1 MKCQITNK
9 TKNTKSTND
18 RSQPNPPTQLP
29 ITNTMNINFSRFD
42 TLTTLLAGTT
52 AALTIVI
59 SQPAHA
65 KTPQE
70 VASIAGPLTVQI
82 NSSLGDGS
90 GVIIAKNGKTYTV
103 LTVNHVVEKPDVKYT
118 VRTSKG
124 KNYQATSV
132 TRLQTAATDPD
143 LAVVKFESPE
153 EYPVATIADSDL
165 AVIGTQIFVYGYP
178 ATGGLFGAEREPELS
193 PGLVTSRPRNRPEG
207 YTLRYQAVTWSG
219 MSGGPVFDSEG
230 RVIGLHGQGEFGF
243 AQTSSGEVAPI
254 KTGFNAAV
262 PINTFIAKLVA
273 AGMNKSEL
281 KVDNTPPTIGSV
293 STANPQDAQAYY
305 FRGLSRL
312 DQGDA
317 WEAIADFNKAL
328 AFKPK
333 NTPELH
339 FNIGNART
347 LIAVISDPTR
357 GSTAIQAYT
366 QAIAANPG
374 FADAYYNRAL
384 AYLAAEDKPKAIA
397 DFQKAAELY
406 KQGGRTSAYQ
416 DALNRIKQVQ

>member
-1 MKCQITNK
+1 
-9 TKNTKSTND
+9 
-18 RSQPNPPTQLP
+18 
-29 ITNTMNINFSRFD
+29 MNINFSRYD
-42 TLTTLLAGTT
+42 SLTTLLAGTT

-59 SQPAHA
+59 SQPAIA
-65 KTPQE
+65 KTPQQ

-103 LTVNHVVEKPDVKYT
+103 LTVNHVVEKADVKYT
-118 VRTSKG
+118 VRTSID
-124 KNYQATSV
+124 KNYPATAV
-132 TRLQTAATDPD
+132 TRLQTAPTDPD

-153 EYPVATIADSDL
+153 EYPVATIADSDR

-193 PGLVTSRPRNRPEG
+193 PGLVTSRPHSRPEG

-273 AGMNKSEL
+273 ARINKSEL
-281 KVDNTPPTIGSV
+281 KIDNSRPTTVPI
-293 STANPQDAQAYY
+293 STVNPKDAQAYY
-305 FRGLSRL
+305 FLGLVNL
-312 DQGDA
+312 DEGTA
-317 WEAIADFNKAL
+317 SGALEAIADFNKAL
-328 AFKPK
+328 NFNPK
-333 NTPELH
+333 YTPELY

-347 LIAVISDPTR
+347 LYLARRDPALDDGR
-357 GSTAIQAYT
+357 APNPIEPYT
-366 QAIAANPG
+366 PAIAAKPG

-384 AYLAAEDKPKAIA
+384 AYLVKKDKPKAIA

-416 DALNRIKQVQ
+416 DALNRIKQLQLN

>member
-1 MKCQITNK
+1 
-9 TKNTKSTND
+9 
-18 RSQPNPPTQLP
+18 
-29 ITNTMNINFSRFD
+29 MNVNFSRYD

-52 AALTIVI
+52 AALTIII
-59 SQPAHA
+59 SQSAIA

-70 VASIAGPLTVQI
+70 VASIAGPVTVQV

-103 LTVNHVVEKPDVKYT
+103 LTVNHVVEKPDLKYT
-118 VRTSKG
+118 VRTSTG

-132 TRLQTAATDPD
+132 TGLQTAETEAD

-193 PGLVTSRPRNRPEG
+193 PGLVTSRPGNRPEG

-219 MSGGPVFDSEG
+219 MSGGPVFDSDG

-262 PINTFIAKLVA
+262 PINTFMAKLAA
-273 AGMNKSEL
+273 AGINKSEL
-281 KVDNTPPTIGSV
+281 KVDNSRPTAV
-293 STANPQDAQAYY
+293 PLSTLNPKDAEAFY
-305 FRGLSRL
+305 FRGLVHL
-312 DQGDA
+312 DEGSTL
-317 WEAIADFNKAL
+317 EAIEDFNKAL
-328 AFKPK
+328 SFKPN

-339 FNIGNART
+339 FYIGNAMTMASTPDTR
-347 LIAVISDPTR
+347 ISP
-357 GSTAIQAYT
+357 IQAYT
-366 QAIAANPG
+366 RAIEANPG

-384 AYLAAEDKPKAIA
+384 AYLDQKNKPKAIA

-406 KQGGRTSAYQ
+406 KKGGRTSAYL
-416 DALNRIKQVQ
+416 DAIKRIEQLP

>member
-1 MKCQITNK
+1 
-9 TKNTKSTND
+9 
-18 RSQPNPPTQLP
+18 
-29 ITNTMNINFSRFD
+29 MNINFSRYD

-59 SQPAHA
+59 SQSAIA

-90 GVIIAKNGKTYTV
+90 GVIIAKKGKTYTV
-103 LTVNHVVEKPDVKYT
+103 LTVNHVVEKADVKYT

-124 KNYQATSV
+124 KNYQATAV
-132 TRLQTAATDPD
+132 TRLQTAETDPD

-153 EYPVATIADSDL
+153 EYPVATIADSDQ

-193 PGLVTSRPRNRPEG
+193 PGLVTSRPGNRPEG

-273 AGMNKSEL
+273 AGINKSEL
-281 KVDNTPPTIGSV
+281 KVDHTPATIGPV

-305 FRGLSRL
+305 FRGLSLL

-317 WEAIADFNKAL
+317 SGVLEAIADFNRAL
-328 AFKPK
+328 AFKPQY
-333 NTPELH
+333 TPELY

-347 LIAVISDPTR
+347 LYVALLDPALDNGRYPNPIEPYTK
-357 GSTAIQAYT
+357 AIE
-366 QAIAANPG
+366 ANPG

-384 AYLAAEDKPKAIA
+384 AYLVKKDKPKAIA

-416 DALNRIKQVQ
+416 DALNRIKQLQEN

>member
-1 MKCQITNK
+1 
-9 TKNTKSTND
+9 
-18 RSQPNPPTQLP
+18 
-29 ITNTMNINFSRFD
+29 MNINFSRFD
-42 TLTTLLAGTT
+42 TLSSVLAGTSV
-52 AALTIVI
+52 AALTIII
-59 SQPAHA
+59 SQPAIA
-65 KTPQE
+65 KTPQA
-70 VASIAGPLTVQI
+70 VANIAGPLTVQI

-103 LTVNHVVEKPDVKYT
+103 LTVNHVVEKADVKYT
-118 VRTSKG
+118 VRTSIG
-124 KNYQATSV
+124 KNYPATSV
-132 TRLQTAATDPD
+132 TRLQTAQTDAD

-153 EYPVATIADSDL
+153 EYPVATIADSDQ

-193 PGLVTSRPRNRPEG
+193 PGLVTSRPHNRPEG

-281 KVDNTPPTIGSV
+281 KVDNTPAIQGPV
-293 STANPQDAQAYY
+293 SSANPQDAQAYY

-328 AFKPK
+328 ASKS
-333 NTPELH
+333 NYTPELY

-347 LIAVISDPTR
+347 LISSVDSTR
-357 GSTAIQAYT
+357 GPSAIQAYT
-366 QAIAANPG
+366 RAIEANAG

-384 AYLAAEDKPKAIA
+384 AHLENKDKPQAIA

-416 DALNRIKQVQ
+416 DARKRIEQLQ

>member
-1 MKCQITNK
+1 
-9 TKNTKSTND
+9 
-18 RSQPNPPTQLP
+18 
-29 ITNTMNINFSRFD
+29 
-42 TLTTLLAGTT
+42 
-52 AALTIVI
+52 
-59 SQPAHA
+59 
-65 KTPQE
+65 
-70 VASIAGPLTVQI
+70 
-82 NSSLGDGS
+82 
-90 GVIIAKNGKTYTV
+90 
-103 LTVNHVVEKPDVKYT
+103 VKYT

-132 TRLQTAATDPD
+132 TRLQTADTDPD

-153 EYPVATIADSDL
+153 EYPVATIADSDQ

-178 ATGGLFGAEREPELS
+178 ATGGLFGAQREPELS
-193 PGLVTSRPRNRPEG
+193 PGLVTSRPGNRPEG

-273 AGMNKSEL
+273 AGINKSEL
-281 KVDNTPPTIGSV
+281 KVDNTPPTSGPV

-305 FRGLSRL
+305 YYFRGLSLL
-312 DQGDA
+312 DQGEALDA
-317 WEAIADFNKAL
+317 IVHFNRAL

-333 NTPELH
+333 YTPELY

-347 LIAVISDPTR
+347 LYVALLDPALDSGRHPNPIEPYTL
-357 GSTAIQAYT
+357 AIE
-366 QAIAANPG
+366 ANPG

-384 AYLAAEDKPKAIA
+384 AYLVKQDKPKAIA

-416 DALNRIKQVQ
+416 DALNRIKQLQEN

>member
-1 MKCQITNK
+1 
-9 TKNTKSTND
+9 
-18 RSQPNPPTQLP
+18 
-29 ITNTMNINFSRFD
+29 MNINFSRFD
-42 TLTTLLAGTT
+42 TLSSILAGTSV
-52 AALTIVI
+52 AALTIII
-59 SQPAHA
+59 SQPAIA

-70 VASIAGPLTVQI
+70 VANIAGPLTVQV
-82 NSSLGDGS
+82 NSTLGDGS
-90 GVIIAKNGKTYTV
+90 GVIIAKNGKNYTV
-103 LTVNHVVEKPDVKYT
+103 LTVNHVVEKTDVKYT
-118 VRTSKG
+118 VRTSIG

-132 TRLQTAATDPD
+132 TRLQTSQTEAD
-143 LAVVKFESPE
+143 LALVKFESPE
-153 EYPVATIADSDL
+153 EYPVATIADSDQ

-262 PINTFIAKLVA
+262 PINTFMAKLA
-273 AGMNKSEL
+273 LAGMKPSEL
-281 KVDNTPPTIGSV
+281 RLDNTPAIQGSV
-293 STANPQDAQAYY
+293 SSTNPQDPQSYY

-328 AFKPK
+328 ASKS
-333 NTPELH
+333 NYTPEIY

-347 LIAVISDPTR
+347 LIGSVDPTR
-357 GSTAIQAYT
+357 GPSAIQAYT
-366 QAIAANPG
+366 LAIAANPG

-384 AYLAAEDKPKAIA
+384 AHLENKHKPQAIA

-416 DALNRIKQVQ
+416 DALKRIEQLQ

>member
-1 MKCQITNK
+1 
-9 TKNTKSTND
+9 
-18 RSQPNPPTQLP
+18 
-29 ITNTMNINFSRFD
+29 MNINFSRFD
-42 TLTTLLAGTT
+42 TLSSVLAGTSV
-52 AALTIVI
+52 AALTIII
-59 SQPAHA
+59 SQPAIA
-65 KTPQE
+65 KTPQA
-70 VASIAGPLTVQI
+70 VANIAGPLTVQI

-103 LTVNHVVEKPDVKYT
+103 LTVNHVVEKADVKYT
-118 VRTSKG
+118 VRTSIG
-124 KNYQATSV
+124 KNYPATSV
-132 TRLQTAATDPD
+132 TRLQTAQTDAD

-153 EYPVATIADSDL
+153 EYPVATIADSDQ

-281 KVDNTPPTIGSV
+281 KVDNTPAIQGPIS
-293 STANPQDAQAYY
+293 SANPQDAQAYY

-328 AFKPK
+328 ASKS
-333 NTPELH
+333 NYTPELY

-347 LIAVISDPTR
+347 LISSVDSTR
-357 GSTAIQAYT
+357 GPSAIQAYT
-366 QAIAANPG
+366 RAIEANAG

-384 AYLAAEDKPKAIA
+384 AHLENKDKPQAIA

-406 KQGGRTSAYQ
+406 KQGGRTSAYL
-416 DALNRIKQVQ
+416 DARKRIEQLQ

>member
-1 MKCQITNK
+1 
-9 TKNTKSTND
+9 
-18 RSQPNPPTQLP
+18 
-29 ITNTMNINFSRFD
+29 MNVNFSRFD

-52 AALTIVI
+52 AALTIII
-59 SQPAHA
+59 SQSAIA
-65 KTPQE
+65 KTPEQ
-70 VASIAGPLTVQI
+70 VANIAGPVTVQV

-90 GVIIAKNGKTYTV
+90 GVIIAKNGKTYTI
-103 LTVNHVVEKPDVKYT
+103 LTVNHVVEKPDLKYT
-118 VRTSKG
+118 VRTSTG

-132 TRLQTAATDPD
+132 TGLQTAETEAD

-153 EYPVATIADSDL
+153 DYPVATIADSDQ

-262 PINTFIAKLVA
+262 PINTFMAKLAA
-273 AGMNKSEL
+273 AGINKSDL
-281 KVDNTPPTIGSV
+281 KVDNSRPTAV
-293 STANPQDAQAYY
+293 PLSTLNPKDAEAFY
-305 FRGLSRL
+305 FRGLVHL
-312 DQGDA
+312 DEGSTF
-317 WEAIADFNKAL
+317 EAIEDFNKAL
-328 AFKPK
+328 SFKPN

-339 FNIGNART
+339 FNIGNAITIASTPDTRT
-347 LIAVISDPTR
+347 NPIP
-357 GSTAIQAYT
+357 AYT
-366 QAIAANPG
+366 RAIEANPG

-384 AYLAAEDKPKAIA
+384 ARLENNNNKPQAIA

-406 KQGGRTSAYQ
+406 KQGGRTSAYL
-416 DALNRIKQVQ
+416 DALNRIKQLQ

>member
-1 MKCQITNK
+1 
-9 TKNTKSTND
+9 
-18 RSQPNPPTQLP
+18 
-29 ITNTMNINFSRFD
+29 MNINFSRFD
-42 TLTTLLAGTT
+42 TLSSVLAGTT

-59 SQPAHA
+59 SQPAIA

-70 VASIAGPLTVQI
+70 VANIAGPLTVQV

-103 LTVNHVVEKPDVKYT
+103 LTVNHVVEKSDIKYT

-132 TRLQTAATDPD
+132 TRLQKAQTDPD

-153 EYPVATIADSDL
+153 EYPVATIADSDT
-165 AVIGTQIFVYGYP
+165 AVIGTQIYVYGYP
-178 ATGGLFGAEREPELS
+178 ATGGLFGADREPELS
-193 PGLVTSRPRNRPEG
+193 PGLVTSRPSNRPEA
-207 YTLRYQAVTWSG
+207 YNLRYQAVTWSG
-219 MSGGPVFDSEG
+219 MSGGPVFDSEA

-262 PINTFIAKLVA
+262 PINNFMLQLTA

-281 KVDNTPPTIGSV
+281 KVDKTPAVQGPISII
-293 STANPQDAQAYY
+293 NPQDAQAYY

-328 AFKPK
+328 AAKP
-333 NTPELH
+333 NYTPELY
-339 FNIGNART
+339 FNIGNAIT
-347 LIAVISDPTR
+347 LIGSSDTTR

-366 QAIAANPG
+366 RAIAANPG

-384 AYLAAEDKPKAIA
+384 AHLENKEKPEAIA

-406 KQGGRTSAYQ
+406 KQGGRTSAYL
-416 DALNRIKQVQ
+416 DARKRIEQLQ

>member
-1 MKCQITNK
+1 
-9 TKNTKSTND
+9 
-18 RSQPNPPTQLP
+18 
-29 ITNTMNINFSRFD
+29 MNVNFSRFD
-42 TLTTLLAGTT
+42 TLTTLLAGST
-52 AALTIVI
+52 AALTIII
-59 SQPAHA
+59 SHSAIA
-65 KTPQE
+65 KTPEQ
-70 VASIAGPLTVQI
+70 VANIAGPVTVQV

-103 LTVNHVVEKPDVKYT
+103 LTVNHVVEKPDLKYT
-118 VRTSKG
+118 VRTSTG

-132 TRLQTAATDPD
+132 TELQTAETEAD
-143 LAVVKFESPE
+143 LAVVKFDSPE
-153 EYPVATIADSDL
+153 DYPVATIADSDQ

-262 PINTFIAKLVA
+262 PINTFMAKLAA
-273 AGMNKSEL
+273 AGMNKSDL
-281 KVDNTPPTIGSV
+281 KVDNSRPTAV
-293 STANPQDAQAYY
+293 PLSTLNPKDAPAFY
-305 FRGLSRL
+305 FRGLVYL
-312 DQGDA
+312 DEGYTF
-317 WEAIADFNKAL
+317 EAIEDFNKAL
-328 AFKPK
+328 SFKPN

-339 FNIGNART
+339 FNIGNAITIASTPETRT
-347 LIAVISDPTR
+347 NPIP
-357 GSTAIQAYT
+357 AYT
-366 QAIAANPG
+366 RAIEANPG

-384 AYLAAEDKPKAIA
+384 ARLENNNNKPQAIA

-406 KQGGRTSAYQ
+406 KQGGRTSAYL
-416 DALNRIKQVQ
+416 DALNRIKQLQ

>member
-1 MKCQITNK
+1 
-9 TKNTKSTND
+9 
-18 RSQPNPPTQLP
+18 
-29 ITNTMNINFSRFD
+29 MNINFSRYD

-59 SQPAHA
+59 SQPAIA

-90 GVIIAKNGKTYTV
+90 GVIIAKKGKTYTV
-103 LTVNHVVEKPDVKYT
+103 LTVNHVVEKADVKYT

-124 KNYQATSV
+124 KNYQATAV
-132 TRLQTAATDPD
+132 TRLQTAETDPD

-193 PGLVTSRPRNRPEG
+193 PGLVTSPRNRPEG

-219 MSGGPVFDSEG
+219 MSGGQFSTPKR

-273 AGMNKSEL
+273 GINKSEL
-281 KVDNTPPTIGSV
+281 KVDNTPPTRARYPPPIRKM
-293 STANPQDAQAYY
+293 PKLIIFED
-305 FRGLSRL
+305 FRC
-312 DQGDA
+312 
-317 WEAIADFNKAL
+317 
-328 AFKPK
+328 
-333 NTPELH
+333 
-339 FNIGNART
+339 
-347 LIAVISDPTR
+347 
-357 GSTAIQAYT
+357 
-366 QAIAANPG
+366 
-374 FADAYYNRAL
+374 
-384 AYLAAEDKPKAIA
+384 
-397 DFQKAAELY
+397 
-406 KQGGRTSAYQ
+406 
-416 DALNRIKQVQ
+416 

>member
-1 MKCQITNK
+1 
-9 TKNTKSTND
+9 
-18 RSQPNPPTQLP
+18 
-29 ITNTMNINFSRFD
+29 MNINFSRYD

-59 SQPAHA
+59 SQPAIA

-90 GVIIAKNGKTYTV
+90 GVIIAKKGKTYTV
-103 LTVNHVVEKPDVKYT
+103 LTVNHVVEKADVKYT
-118 VRTSKG
+118 VRTSLG

-132 TRLQTAATDPD
+132 TRLQTAETDPD

-178 ATGGLFGAEREPELS
+178 ATGGLFGVEREPELS

-219 MSGGPVFDSEG
+219 MSGGPVFDSEA

-262 PINTFIAKLVA
+262 PINTFIEKLVA
-273 AGMNKSEL
+273 AGINKSEL
-281 KVDNTPPTIGSV
+281 KVDNTPPTSGPV

-305 FRGLSRL
+305 FRGLSLL
-312 DQGDA
+312 DRGDA
-317 WEAIADFNKAL
+317 WEAIADFNRSL

-333 NTPELH
+333 YTPELY

-347 LIAVISDPTR
+347 FITAGLPQQEPTR

-366 QAIAANPG
+366 LAIEANPG

-384 AYLAAEDKPKAIA
+384 AYLDNKDQPKAIA

-416 DALNRIKQVQ
+416 DALSRIKQLQ

>member
-1 MKCQITNK
+1 
-9 TKNTKSTND
+9 
-18 RSQPNPPTQLP
+18 
-29 ITNTMNINFSRFD
+29 MNINFSRYD

-59 SQPAHA
+59 SQPAIA

-90 GVIIAKNGKTYTV
+90 GVIIAKTGKTYTV
-103 LTVNHVVEKPDVKYT
+103 LTVNHVVEKADVKYT

-132 TRLQTAATDPD
+132 TRLQTADTDPD

-153 EYPVATIADSDL
+153 EYPVATIADSDQ

-193 PGLVTSRPRNRPEG
+193 PGLVTSRPGNRPEG

-273 AGMNKSEL
+273 AGINKSEL
-281 KVDNTPPTIGSV
+281 KVDNTPPTSGPV

-305 FRGLSRL
+305 YYFRGLSLL
-312 DQGDA
+312 DQGEALD
-317 WEAIADFNKAL
+317 AIAHFNRAL

-333 NTPELH
+333 YTPELY

-347 LIAVISDPTR
+347 LYVALLDPALDSGRHPNPIEPYTL
-357 GSTAIQAYT
+357 AIE
-366 QAIAANPG
+366 ANPG

-384 AYLAAEDKPKAIA
+384 AYLVKQDKPKAIA

-416 DALNRIKQVQ
+416 DALNRIKQLQEN

>member
-1 MKCQITNK
+1 
-9 TKNTKSTND
+9 
-18 RSQPNPPTQLP
+18 
-29 ITNTMNINFSRFD
+29 MNINFSRFD
-42 TLTTLLAGTT
+42 TLSSVLAGTT
-52 AALTIVI
+52 VAALTIVI
-59 SQPAHA
+59 SQPAIA
-65 KTPQE
+65 KTPEQ
-70 VASIAGPLTVQI
+70 VANIAGPLTVQV

-90 GVIIAKNGKTYTV
+90 GVIIAKSGKTYTV
-103 LTVNHVVEKPDVKYT
+103 LTVNHVVEKADVKYT
-118 VRTSKG
+118 VRTSQG

-132 TRLQTAATDPD
+132 IRLQKPQTDLQKPQTDPD

-153 EYPVATIADSDL
+153 EYPVATIADSDQ

-243 AQTSSGEVAPI
+243 AQTSNGEVAPI

-262 PINTFIAKLVA
+262 PINNFIAQLTA
-273 AGMNKSEL
+273 AGMSKSEL
-281 KVDNTPPTIGSV
+281 KVDNTPATGGPV
-293 STANPQDAQAYY
+293 STANPQDAQAFY

-317 WEAIADFNKAL
+317 WEAIADFKQAL
-328 AFKPK
+328 TFKPN

-347 LIAVISDPTR
+347 LISSVDTTR
-357 GSTAIQAYT
+357 GPNAIQAYT
-366 QAIAANPG
+366 LAIATNPG

-384 AYLAAEDKPKAIA
+384 AHLDNNDKPQAIA

-406 KQGGRTSAYQ
+406 KQGGRTSEYQ
-416 DALNRIKQVQ
+416 DTINRIKKLQ

>member
-1 MKCQITNK
+1 
-9 TKNTKSTND
+9 
-18 RSQPNPPTQLP
+18 
-29 ITNTMNINFSRFD
+29 MNINFSRFD
-42 TLTTLLAGTT
+42 TLSSVLAGTT
-52 AALTIVI
+52 VAALTIII
-59 SQPAHA
+59 SQPAIA
-65 KTPQE
+65 KTPQA
-70 VASIAGPLTVQI
+70 VANIAGPLTVQI

-103 LTVNHVVEKPDVKYT
+103 LTVNHVVEKADIKYT
-118 VRTSKG
+118 VRTSIG
-124 KNYQATSV
+124 KNYPATSV
-132 TRLQTAATDPD
+132 TRLQTAQTDAD
-143 LAVVKFESPE
+143 LAVVKFEGPE
-153 EYPVATIADSDL
+153 EYPVATIADSDQ

-193 PGLVTSRPRNRPEG
+193 PGLVTSRPHNRPEG

-262 PINTFIAKLVA
+262 PINTFIAKLTA

-281 KVDNTPPTIGSV
+281 KVDNTPAIQGPLS
-293 STANPQDAQAYY
+293 SANPQDAQAYY

-328 AFKPK
+328 ASKS
-333 NTPELH
+333 NYTPELY

-347 LIAVISDPTR
+347 LISSVDSTR
-357 GSTAIQAYT
+357 GPSAIQAYT
-366 QAIAANPG
+366 RAIEANAG

-384 AYLAAEDKPKAIA
+384 AHLENKDKPQAIA

-416 DALNRIKQVQ
+416 DARKRIEQLQ

>member
-1 MKCQITNK
+1 
-9 TKNTKSTND
+9 
-18 RSQPNPPTQLP
+18 
-29 ITNTMNINFSRFD
+29 MNINFSRYD

-59 SQPAHA
+59 SQPAIA

-90 GVIIAKNGKTYTV
+90 GVIIAKTGKTYTV
-103 LTVNHVVEKPDVKYT
+103 LTVNHVVEKADVKYT

-132 TRLQTAATDPD
+132 TRLQTAETDPD

-153 EYPVATIADSDL
+153 EYPVATIADSDQ

-193 PGLVTSRPRNRPEG
+193 PGLVTSRPGNRPEG

-273 AGMNKSEL
+273 AGINKSEL
-281 KVDNTPPTIGSV
+281 KVDNTPPTTGPV

-305 FRGLSRL
+305 FRGLSLL

-317 WEAIADFNKAL
+317 LDAIADFNRAL

-333 NTPELH
+333 YTPELY

-347 LIAVISDPTR
+347 LYVALLDPALDNGR
-357 GSTAIQAYT
+357 HPNPIEAYT
-366 QAIAANPG
+366 LAIAANPG

-384 AYLAAEDKPKAIA
+384 AYLVKQDKPKAIA

-416 DALNRIKQVQ
+416 DALNRIKQLQEN

>member
-1 MKCQITNK
+1 
-9 TKNTKSTND
+9 
-18 RSQPNPPTQLP
+18 
-29 ITNTMNINFSRFD
+29 MNSNFSRFD
-42 TLTTLLAGTT
+42 TLTALLTGTT

-59 SQPAHA
+59 SQPAIA
-65 KTPQE
+65 KTPEQ
-70 VASIAGPLTVQI
+70 VANIAGPLTVQV

-103 LTVNHVVEKPDVKYT
+103 LTVNHVVEKPDIKYT
-118 VRTSKG
+118 VRTSTG

-132 TRLQTAATDPD
+132 TRLQTTETDPD

-153 EYPVATIADSDL
+153 DYPVATIADSDK

-219 MSGGPVFDSEG
+219 MSGGPVFDADG

-262 PINTFIAKLVA
+262 PINTFIAKLAVA
-273 AGMNKSEL
+273 GINKSEL
-281 KVDNTPPTIGSV
+281 KVDNTPATQGPV
-293 STANPQDAQAYY
+293 STVNPQDAQAYY

-328 AFKPK
+328 SLKS
-333 NTPELH
+333 NYTSELY

-347 LIAVISDPTR
+347 FIASAPDTTRSPSPIS
-357 GSTAIQAYT
+357 AYT
-366 QAIAANPG
+366 RAIAANPG

-384 AYLAAEDKPKAIA
+384 AHLENKDKPNAIA

-406 KQGGRTSAYQ
+406 KQGGRTIAYQ
-416 DALNRIKQVQ
+416 DAINRIKQLQSN

>member
-1 MKCQITNK
+1 
-9 TKNTKSTND
+9 
-18 RSQPNPPTQLP
+18 
-29 ITNTMNINFSRFD
+29 MNINFSRFD
-42 TLTTLLAGTT
+42 TLSSVLAGTT
-52 AALTIVI
+52 VAALTIII
-59 SQPAHA
+59 SQPAIA
-65 KTPQE
+65 KTPQA
-70 VASIAGPLTVQI
+70 VANIAGPLTVQI

-103 LTVNHVVEKPDVKYT
+103 LTVNHVVEKADIKYT
-118 VRTSKG
+118 VRTSIG
-124 KNYQATSV
+124 KNYPATSV
-132 TRLQTAATDPD
+132 TRLQTAQTDAD
-143 LAVVKFESPE
+143 LAVVKFEGPE
-153 EYPVATIADSDL
+153 EYPVATIADSDQ

-193 PGLVTSRPRNRPEG
+193 PGLVTSRPHNRPEG

-262 PINTFIAKLVA
+262 PINTFIAKLTA

-281 KVDNTPPTIGSV
+281 KVDNTPAIQGPV
-293 STANPQDAQAYY
+293 SSANPQDAQAYY

-328 AFKPK
+328 ASKS
-333 NTPELH
+333 NYTPELY

-347 LIAVISDPTR
+347 LISSVDSTR
-357 GSTAIQAYT
+357 GPSAIQAYT
-366 QAIAANPG
+366 RAIEANAG

-384 AYLAAEDKPKAIA
+384 AHLENKDKPQAIA

-416 DALNRIKQVQ
+416 DARKRIEQLQ

>member
-1 MKCQITNK
+1 
-9 TKNTKSTND
+9 
-18 RSQPNPPTQLP
+18 
-29 ITNTMNINFSRFD
+29 MNINFSRFD
-42 TLTTLLAGTT
+42 TLSSVLAGTSV
-52 AALTIVI
+52 AALTIII
-59 SQPAHA
+59 SQPAIA
-65 KTPQE
+65 KTPQA
-70 VASIAGPLTVQI
+70 VANIAGPLTVQI

-103 LTVNHVVEKPDVKYT
+103 LTVNHVVEKADVKYT
-118 VRTSKG
+118 VRTSIG
-124 KNYQATSV
+124 KNYPATSV
-132 TRLQTAATDPD
+132 TRLQTAQTDAD

-153 EYPVATIADSDL
+153 EYPVATIADSDQ

-193 PGLVTSRPRNRPEG
+193 PGLVTSRPHNRPEG

-262 PINTFIAKLVA
+262 PINTFIAKLTA

-281 KVDNTPPTIGSV
+281 KVDNTPAIQGPV
-293 STANPQDAQAYY
+293 SSANPQDAQAYY

-328 AFKPK
+328 ASKS
-333 NTPELH
+333 NYTPELY

-347 LIAVISDPTR
+347 LISSVDSTR
-357 GSTAIQAYT
+357 GPSAIQAYT
-366 QAIAANPG
+366 RAIEANAG

-384 AYLAAEDKPKAIA
+384 AHLENKDKPQAIA

-416 DALNRIKQVQ
+416 DARKRIEQLQ